1 MKVPEGW
8 KNVHLASLLDG
19 QIKNGY
25 SPNAVDYETGYWV
38 LGLGALGENGFIQ
51 EEIKP
56 VQPTDSVKGAL
67 LDCDDFL
74 VSRSNTPDKVGRSA
88 RYKGELKNCSYPDL
102 MMRFRI
108 NETNADLDFIEQK
121 LKSANVRNYYKNCAA
136 GSSNTMVKIN
146 KVIVEKTPLL
156 LPPLPEQ
163 KKIARILSIWD
174 RAIEVTEKLLN
185 NSQQQKKALMQQ
197 LLTGKKRLPG
207 FSEEWKITKLGYL
220 IEEIKKT
227 KLLNP
232 EKYELLTVKLHGKGI
247 DRTGKKP
254 NITEG
259 GRPYYIRK
267 QGELIIGRQNLHNG
281 GIGIASKAV
290 DGCIAS
296 NAISSFREKNSD
308 IHFMLFLMSTE
319 HFKFTVDSFIG
330 GTGQK
335 EISPIELLKIK
346 VVVPETKEQQKI
358 ASVLSAADKEI
369 EILEQK
375 LSCLRQEKKALMQQL
390 LTGKR
395 RVKVD
400 EPEVPEKEAA
410 RA

>member
-1 MKVPEGW
+1 MNVPEGW
-8 KNVHLASLLDG
+8 KNVHLVSLLDG

-108 NETNADLDFIEQK
+108 DETSADLDFIEQK

-136 GSSNTMVKIN
+136 GSSSTMVKIN
-146 KVIVEKTPLL
+146 KGIVEKTPLL
-156 LPPLPEQ
+156 LPPFPEQ
-163 KKIARILSIWD
+163 KKIARILSTWD
-174 RAIEVTEKLLN
+174 RAIEVTEKLLK
-185 NSQQQKKALMQQ
+185 NSQQQKKALVQQ

-207 FSEEWKITKLGYL
+207 FSGEWIRLRVGDVLSVRNEKQIPSETTPLFSLTIENGITA
-220 IEEIKKT
+220 KT
-227 KLLNP
+227 ERYN
-232 EKYELLTVKLHGKGI
+232 
-247 DRTGKKP
+247 
-254 NITEG
+254 
-259 GRPYYIRK
+259 
-267 QGELIIGRQNLHNG
+267 
-281 GIGIASKAV
+281 
-290 DGCIAS
+290 
-296 NAISSFREKNSD
+296 REFLVKNSD
-308 IHFMLFLMSTE
+308 EKEYKTVKPNDIAYNPANLRWGAINYSRLTHDVVVSPIYEVLYVKDVTLNNLHFIAQVLMSDRQIA
-319 HFKFTVDSFIG
+319 KFASMVE
-330 GTGQK
+330 GTLMERKAVKIQPFLATK
-335 EISPIELLKIK
+335 ISIPSEL
-346 VVVPETKEQQKI
+346 EEQQKI

-369 EILEQK
+369 EILKQK
-375 LSCLRQEKKALMQQL
+375 LGCLRQEKKVLMQQL

-395 RVKVD
+395 RVLIN
-400 EPEVPEKEAA
+400 
-410 RA
+410 R

>member
-1 MKVPEGW
+1 MVPEGW
-8 KNVHLASLLDG
+8 KNVHLVSLLDG

-25 SPNAVDYETGYWV
+25 SPNAVEYETGYWV
-38 LGLGALGENGFIQ
+38 LGLGALGEGGFIK
-51 EEIKP
+51 EEIKA
-56 VQPTDSVKGAL
+56 VEPTDHVKRTL

-102 MMRFRI
+102 IMRFRI
-108 NETNADLDFIEQK
+108 KETKANLDFIEQK
-121 LKSANVRNYYKNCAA
+121 LKSASVRNYYKNCAA
-136 GSSNTMVKIN
+136 GSSSTMVKIN
-146 KVIVEKTPLL
+146 KSVIEKTPLL

-163 KKIARILSIWD
+163 KKIAKILSTWD

-185 NSQQQKKALMQQ
+185 NSQQQKRALMQQ

-207 FSEEWKITKLGYL
+207 FSGDWRITRLGEL

-232 EKYELLTVKLHGKGI
+232 ENHELLTVKLHGKGI
-247 DRTGKKP
+247 ERTGKKP

-259 GRPYYIRK
+259 GRPYFIRNH
-267 QGELIIGRQNLHNG
+267 GELIIGRQNLHNG
-281 GIGIASKAV
+281 GIGIAHEAV

-308 IHFMLFLMSTE
+308 IRFMLFLMSTKY
-319 HFKFTVDSFIG
+319 FKFSVDSYIG

-335 EISPIELLKIK
+335 EISSKELLKIK
-346 VVVPETKEQQKI
+346 VITPEIKEQQRI
-358 ASVLSAADKEI
+358 ASILSAADKEI

-375 LSCLRQEKKALMQQL
+375 LNCLRQEKKALIQQL

-400 EPEVPEKEAA
+400 EEGNSQKDAA
-410 RA
+410 HA